1 MNYKVILKPTAE
13 LEIAEACEWYASKNE
28 NLGSDLLCKIEDEI
42 NRLSQNP
49 YQFQKRYRSVRI
61 VFTKRF
67 PYGIHYTIE
76 DKKVF
81 VHAFLHT
88 SRNPRS

>member
-1 MNYKVILKPTAE
+1 MNYEVIIKPAAE
-13 LEIAEACEWYASKNE
+13 LEIVEAYEWYLSKSE
-28 NLGSDLLCKIEDEI
+28 NLGVDLLNKFEDEI
-42 NRLSQNP
+42 DRLSQNP

-76 DKKVF
+76 KEKVF

-88 SRNPRS
+88 SRKPRS

>member
-1 MNYKVILKPTAE
+1 MNYELILKPVAE
-13 LEIAEACEWYASKNE
+13 LEIAEAYEWYVSKNE
-28 NLGSDLLCKIEDEI
+28 NLGSDLLYKIEDEI
-42 NRLSQNP
+42 NRILQNP

-61 VFTKRF
+61 VFTKRL
-67 PYGIHYTIE
+67 PYGIHYTVE

-88 SRNPRS
+88 SRKPRS